1 MVTKNKHRKAV
12 ERILEDALLRL
23 LCIRHNFRERAIS
36 AGEALNDV
44 RVLCRCEQLVAEEE
58 GAS

>member
-1 MVTKNKHRKAV
+1 METKNKHRKAV
-12 ERILEDALLRL
+12 ERMLEDALERL
-23 LCIRHNFRERAIS
+23 LRIQCNFRERAIS

-44 RVLCRCEQLVAEEE
+44 RVLCGCEQLAEEE